1 MIFITQVNEVDIS
14 ESSHN
19 QAVQTLREAGN
30 EVTVVVLRE
39 VTDEE
44 QINIALV
51 SFTFKLQFQN

>member
-1 MIFITQVNEVDIS
+1 M
-14 ESSHN
+14 
-19 QAVQTLREAGN
+19 QTLREAGN

-51 SFTFKLQFQN
+51 SLTFKLQFQN